1 MLRAL
6 ILWSAINFTLGIIT
20 ASQESG
26 LEKELT
32 FTIEHS
38 FQSVFSPRTRIHIVR
53 NTTSGKQ
60 SLLFPERNGIFEKKQ
75 LLHFAEKL
83 QLDDLYSIKIQSHS
97 GNYSSPPIVSSIP
110 AVSCLRSLHQYMC
123 LILYL

>member
-1 MLRAL
+1 MSNVMLLAL
-6 ILWSAINFTLGIIT
+6 ILWSAIHFTGGIVT
-20 ASQESG
+20 ASQESS

-83 QLDDLYSIKIQSHS
+83 ELDDLYSIKIQSHS

-110 AVSCLRSLHQYMC
+110 AVSCYRSMQTC
-123 LILYL
+123 D